1 MKETCSIYDDDPG
14 EDTSFNENDPLN
26 YRKLIVDDR
35 DKLLY
40 CLVGKTGSTTFTRI
54 MRRKFDQDNNT
65 YVGYVDKGR
74 NMGFIRDT
82 PLYTLDYIT
91 NVTERQYKLNNYRS
105 FLIARN
111 PYLRLY
117 SAYLHK
123 NDKLL
128 KYATS
133 NTTNSQQI
141 EETPLTKQAD
151 EASRALTFNTFLQ
164 LLVQSMKANFTAFNH
179 SPLNGHFVD
188 VWTHCHPCHIR
199 YDYIFKTE
207 TLETDKQLFL
217 PMLHEKYLIHKNKFK
232 GRLHPLKGTKL
243 TQADILDP
251 ISAIQQIPTE
261 ILEDITDLYRHDNE
275 VFGYGLDSDQRPIS
289 LV

>member
-1 MKETCSIYDDDPG
+1 MN
-14 EDTSFNENDPLN
+14 FNENDPLN
-26 YRKLIVDDR
+26 YRKVIVDDR

-40 CLVGKTGSTTFTRI
+40 CLVGKTGSTTFTRM
-54 MRRKFDQDNNT
+54 MRRKFDMDNNT
-65 YVGYVDKGR
+65 YVGYVDKNR
-74 NMGFIRDT
+74 NMSFLRNT
-82 PLYTLDYIT
+82 PLYNLDYIT

-123 NDKLL
+123 NDKLVNYL
-128 KYATS
+128 KS
-133 NTTNSQQI
+133 NTTLDQKTNNQPPAEQS
-141 EETPLTKQAD
+141 D
-151 EASRALTFNTFLQ
+151 EASVPTFNMFLQ
-164 LLVQSMKANFTAFNH
+164 LLVRSMKANFTAFSH
-179 SPLNGHFVD
+179 YPANGHFVD

-207 TLETDKQLFL
+207 TLDMDKQLFL
-217 PMLHEKYLIHKNKFK
+217 PMLHEKQLIHKNKFK
-232 GRLHPLKGTKL
+232 GRLYPLKGTKL

-289 LV
+289 FV